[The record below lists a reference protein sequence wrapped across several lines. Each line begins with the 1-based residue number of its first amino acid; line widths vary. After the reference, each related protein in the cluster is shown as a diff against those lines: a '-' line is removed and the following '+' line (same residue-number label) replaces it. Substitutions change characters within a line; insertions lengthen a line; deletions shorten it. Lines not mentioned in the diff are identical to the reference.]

1 MKLYCSEDLFE
12 AVIRQSLQD
21 VMKLIGM
28 GVDVDCR
35 DIVSDMV
42 WYGVVWYGMVSL
54 YGMVL
59 LLD

>member
-12 AVIRQSLQD
+12 AVRRQSLQD

-35 DIVSDMV
+35 DKVSDMV
-42 WYGVVWYGMVSL
+42 WYDMI
-54 YGMVL
+54 
-59 LLD
+59 